1 MAKLIAPP
9 QINHL
14 DELLDVLT
22 NQDKYVGYM
31 SDMQVMRDVIVEKLG
46 LIDTQEKADQKL
58 QEVQTKYAEALAIV
72 REAQEEARDISAAIQ
87 LRQAAMDQR
96 EQAFAMNESQTRKQL
111 EQDRLALVSQQVQL
125 DKSTQEQDQRE
136 TRLRNWEDLLKS
148 RAKGLD
154 EKEAK
159 LNKLKLAMGEAG
171 I

>member
-72 REAQEEARDISAAIQ
+72 REAQEEARDISAATQ
-87 LRQAAMDQR
+87 LRQTAMDQR